1 MHQALVRLQRREME
15 LCLALSRLQR
25 IRLSR
30 DMFVA
35 ASRLGDGGLWYALMA
50 GILLLNGVGSADV
63 VAHMAATGL
72 VATLLYSL
80 LKRSTRR
87 LRPCEADP
95 HLLPATPALDRYSF
109 PSGHTLH
116 AVSFSYLAI
125 TYFPGLALWLI
136 PAALLIAAS
145 RVVLGL
151 HYPTDVIAGAV
162 LGFTLAQVS
171 LAVMQ
176 IAVDSGHV
184 GHVVVG

>member
-1 MHQALVRLQRREME
+1 MLQALVKLQRREME

-25 IRLSR
+25 TRLSR
-30 DMFVA
+30 DIFVA
-35 ASRLGDGGLWYALMA
+35 ASRLGDGGFWYALMA
-50 GILLLNGVGSADV
+50 GILVVQGVGSAVV

-72 VATLLYSL
+72 VATLLYAL
-80 LKRSTRR
+80 LKRGTRR

-95 HLLPATPALDRYSF
+95 HLVPATPALDRYSF

-116 AVSFSYLAI
+116 AVSFSFLAI
-125 TYFPGLALWLI
+125 SYFPALASWLV
-136 PAALLIAAS
+136 PVTLLIAAS

-171 LAVMQ
+171 LVLVQLAVN
-176 IAVDSGHV
+176 
-184 GHVVVG
+184 